1 MKSVTFNEDNNQ
13 IRYYDKDEVKYDEY
27 LSVVC
32 KYLYGEEN
40 IKEETLEETLEETN
54 NVLDI
59 DYLIL
64 KSGKKVKRG

>member
-32 KYLYGEEN
+32 KYLYGGEEN
-40 IKEETLEETLEETN
+40 IKEETLEEIDETL
-54 NVLDI
+54 DGG
-59 DYLIL
+59 YMIL

>member
-32 KYLYGEEN
+32 KYLYYEEN
-40 IKEETLEETLEETN
+40 IKETNEELN
-54 NVLDI
+54 GGYMV
-59 DYLIL
+59 L
-64 KSGKKVKRG
+64 KSGKKVKRD